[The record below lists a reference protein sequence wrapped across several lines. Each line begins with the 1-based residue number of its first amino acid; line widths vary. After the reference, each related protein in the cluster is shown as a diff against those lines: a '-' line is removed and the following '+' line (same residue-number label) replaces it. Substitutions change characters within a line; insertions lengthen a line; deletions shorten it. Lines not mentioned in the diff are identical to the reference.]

1 MSPHVSACSLGL
13 LVYKESKISDENLLN
28 KSFESS
34 LILQRFLH
42 IKTSAFSLILSRR
55 FFSNVIASR
64 NIVSFVTVFVEFI
77 FNAFTTTSERATH
90 RQLNNS
96 SFAVVGVEI
105 FLKKIKS
112 DVF

>member
-1 MSPHVSACSLGL
+1 MIYLRKCPQPQLFHSFSVDGL
-13 LVYKESKISDENLLN
+13 
-28 KSFESS
+28 F
-34 LILQRFLH
+34 Q
-42 IKTSAFSLILSRR
+42 FS
-55 FFSNVIASR
+55 
-64 NIVSFVTVFVEFI
+64 VFVEFI

-96 SFAVVGVEI
+96 SLAVVGVEI